1 MRAMRVCIGCSAEY
15 LPTGNSSRCRECT
28 RNQAREW
35 RARRKAEGRPV
46 ISSKH
51 DPAKKQAYSRDY
63 YSRPGPRAERAAY
76 QRRRYRN
83 EAERQK
89 FDARQQTKD
98 AIRRGELI
106 PQPCETCGVSKVDAH
121 HDDYTKPLAVR
132 WLCRKHHS
140 EHHKAAKGEA

>member
-1 MRAMRVCIGCSAEY
+1 MTWSAEK
-15 LPTGNSSRCRECT
+15 
-28 RNQAREW
+28 QREW
-35 RARRKAEGRPV
+35 RAKRKAAGLP
-46 ISSKH
+46 SSSGKH
-51 DPAKKQAYSRDY
+51 NPESKNSYSREY

-89 FDARQQTKD
+89 FDARQQAKD
-98 AIRRGELI
+98 AIRRGDLI
-106 PQPCETCGVSKVDAH
+106 PQPCEECGVAKVDAH
-121 HDDYTKPLAVR
+121 HDDYSKPLVVR